1 MNAIA
6 PVRRLTVLYDAEC
19 SLCAFLRDW
28 LLRQPQLVPLE
39 PVPAASE
46 EARRR
51 FPGLDHGATLDE
63 ITVVGDAGQVYRGPA
78 AWVVTLWALREHR
91 PLAHRLSTPSGRQV
105 ARGAGAPGA
114 ARRRAVGRPGV
125 PARGRLVVPPR
136 QRLELHRA
144 RLRRRHLRPS
154 VAAPLLTLGSLPV
167 PAKND
172 GPDDG
177 ATPTKSEQTRALIL
191 ETAMRLFQE
200 RGYDKTTMRAI
211 AKEAGV
217 SVGNAYYYFA
227 GKEHLIQ
234 GFYDRIAAEH
244 QVAVREIL
252 DRERDLEARLAG
264 VLRAWLDI
272 AAPYHEFAVQFFK
285 NAADP
290 DSPLSPFS
298 PESEHAREEAISVH
312 REVLAGATKT
322 KVPEELRDVLPELM
336 WLSQMGLVLYW
347 IFDRTEGRE
356 RSYRLAERGARL
368 TARGVVLARF
378 RVLRPLVREVHE
390 LFTEFLPGMTNAI
403 PDPAARRR
411 SDP

>member
-1 MNAIA
+1 M
-6 PVRRLTVLYDAEC
+6 
-19 SLCAFLRDW
+19 
-28 LLRQPQLVPLE
+28 
-39 PVPAASE
+39 
-46 EARRR
+46 
-51 FPGLDHGATLDE
+51 
-63 ITVVGDAGQVYRGPA
+63 
-78 AWVVTLWALREHR
+78 
-91 PLAHRLSTPSGRQV
+91 
-105 ARGAGAPGA
+105 
-114 ARRRAVGRPGV
+114 
-125 PARGRLVVPPR
+125 
-136 QRLELHRA
+136 
-144 RLRRRHLRPS
+144 
-154 VAAPLLTLGSLPV
+154 

-172 GPDDG
+172 SPKSDEPEEGG
-177 ATPTKSEQTRALIL
+177 APSKSEQTRALIL

-217 SVGNAYYYFA
+217 SVGNAYYYFE

-234 GFYDRIAAEH
+234 GFYDRIATEH
-244 QVAVREIL
+244 QVAVREVL
-252 DRERDLEARLAG
+252 ARETDLEARLAG
-264 VLRAWLDI
+264 VLRTWLDI
-272 AAPYHEFAVQFFK
+272 ATPYHEFAVQFFK

-298 PESEHAREEAISVH
+298 PESEHARVEAISVH

-368 TARGVVLARF
+368 TARGVSLARF

-390 LFTEFLPGMTNAI
+390 LFTDFLPGMTKVL
-403 PDPAARRR
+403 PTPGK
-411 SDP
+411 S